1 MVSDKFNSN
10 AHSQG
15 LLLQVFEKRNL
26 LFLYKHIETKELKM
40 AKTVQEYET
49 VIKYL
54 KMTVELQE
62 HIIELQKEI
71 IILGKAAE
79 FPNCKI
85 TYTGF
90 NPGV

>member
-1 MVSDKFNSN
+1 MDKT
-10 AHSQG
+10 A
-15 LLLQVFEKRNL
+15 
-26 LFLYKHIETKELKM
+26 
-40 AKTVQEYET
+40 QEYET

-71 IILGKAAE
+71 IVLRKIVEYPQRCG
-79 FPNCKI
+79 I

-90 NPGV
+90 GGGGGSRI

>member
-1 MVSDKFNSN
+1 MN
-10 AHSQG
+10 
-15 LLLQVFEKRNL
+15 
-26 LFLYKHIETKELKM
+26 
-40 AKTVQEYET
+40 KTVQEYET

-71 IILGKAAE
+71 IILGKATE

-90 NPGV
+90 NPGAINECKGKKTKV